1 MLEKNLLRMVLDEV
15 GGVENAKKKRND
27 DLTHRFYKKKCKK
40 SCFHEKDACKIHP
53 MKINKYLCALAI
65 AGASTVPLSA
75 ATLLDNTSAGISVST
90 GISFDSDDSVALL
103 FSTGSTAYDLRSIE
117 FAINSVINETG
128 SITLS
133 LYSGATPSGT
143 AVASQTFSGI
153 SFTSTGTALTKNLS
167 DAFAVAANSNY
178 TFLLATSVSFG
189 RLFST
194 TTGANLSGGTSGLTY
209 LGRKF
214 SPNGGA
220 SWNGPFTSATP
231 YMKLTDT
238 VAVPEPSAFSL
249 LAIGLGGLAILRR
262 RLS

>member
-1 MLEKNLLRMVLDEV
+1 
-15 GGVENAKKKRND
+15 
-27 DLTHRFYKKKCKK
+27 
-40 SCFHEKDACKIHP
+40 

-75 ATLLDNTSAGISVST
+75 ATLLDNTSAGISVSNAV
-90 GISFDSDDSVALL
+90 SFDSDDSVALL

-153 SFTSTGTALTKNLS
+153 SFTSTPTALTKNLS

-178 TFLLATSVSFG
+178 TLLLATSVSFG
-189 RLFST
+189 RLCST

-209 LGRKF
+209 LGRKLP
-214 SPNGGA
+214 SRGA
-220 SWNGPFTSATP
+220 SWVGPFTSGTP

>member
-1 MLEKNLLRMVLDEV
+1 MSFFLIKETRPKANPD
-15 GGVENAKKKRND
+15 
-27 DLTHRFYKKKCKK
+27 YKKETMKLKITTTLL
-40 SCFHEKDACKIHP
+40 SCA
-53 MKINKYLCALAI
+53 ALA
-65 AGASTVPLSA
+65 AFAPSLRA
-75 ATLLDNTSAGISVST
+75 ATTLLDNTSAGISVSNAL
-90 GISFDSDDSVALL
+90 SFDSDDSVALL

-153 SFTSTGTALTKNLS
+153 SFTSTPTALTKNLS

-178 TFLLATSVSFG
+178 TLLLATSVSFG
-189 RLFST
+189 RLSST

-214 SPNGGA
+214 SSNGGA
-220 SWNGPFTSATP
+220 SWDGPFTSGTP

-238 VAVPEPSAFSL
+238 AAVPEPSAIAL
-249 LAIGLGGLAILRR
+249 LGLGAIGLVARR
-262 RLS
+262 RRVS